1 MIFFLRLLQENCRS
15 RDAFVHRFD
24 WPNQGFREF
33 RLRSARQGCD
43 VHTLAEDRISPKLLR
58 MITSFHEDMKGTVQY
73 EDLSS
78 DPFPIKRGCVL
89 SLTLFDIL
97 LSLLLRY
104 AFSQSEEGVYLHARS
119 CLHVSVQRRR
129 CGKFSTGDGVHCR
142 SRPESPDST
151 RWGRPARTH
160 QLLCSRWHRIR
171 PGNQQLNGNV
181 MAQDVSTAP
190 ATSIG
195 DCTLD
200 EMENL
205 HIYTTSK
212 SLSLDTEL
220 NSTIAKHQQQWLAC
234 QKERGDSTRFTFDN
248 YALDGALASHPYG
261 ICRIMLPTKTFWK
274 R

>member
-1 MIFFLRLLQENCRS
+1 
-15 RDAFVHRFD
+15 
-24 WPNQGFREF
+24 
-33 RLRSARQGCD
+33 
-43 VHTLAEDRISPKLLR
+43 
-58 MITSFHEDMKGTVQY
+58 
-73 EDLSS
+73 
-78 DPFPIKRGCVL
+78 
-89 SLTLFDIL
+89 
-97 LSLLLRY
+97 
-104 AFSQSEEGVYLHARS
+104 
-119 CLHVSVQRRR
+119 
-129 CGKFSTGDGVHCR
+129 
-142 SRPESPDST
+142 
-151 RWGRPARTH
+151 
-160 QLLCSRWHRIR
+160 
-171 PGNQQLNGNV
+171 

-274 R
+274 RQELLACLGSGRCFAREYDSSYSQLQLVTVS